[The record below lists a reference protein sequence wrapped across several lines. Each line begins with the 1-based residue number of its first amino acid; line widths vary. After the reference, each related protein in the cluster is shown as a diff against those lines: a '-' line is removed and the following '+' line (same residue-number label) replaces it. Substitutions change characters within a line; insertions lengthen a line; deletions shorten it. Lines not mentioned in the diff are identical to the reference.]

1 LIYEQQAI
9 QGCKR
14 VTLGGGNQRY
24 GKWWKFAIALKLTLK
39 MFSQTLMF
47 LLHTMELFLVYCLAK
62 LLKLSDADIPQTT
75 TMTTMAPTV
84 SINTVPVVL
93 VKYNKGKV
101 L

>member
-1 LIYEQQAI
+1 
-9 QGCKR
+9 
-14 VTLGGGNQRY
+14 
-24 GKWWKFAIALKLTLK
+24 
-39 MFSQTLMF
+39 
-47 LLHTMELFLVYCLAK
+47 MELFLVYCLAK